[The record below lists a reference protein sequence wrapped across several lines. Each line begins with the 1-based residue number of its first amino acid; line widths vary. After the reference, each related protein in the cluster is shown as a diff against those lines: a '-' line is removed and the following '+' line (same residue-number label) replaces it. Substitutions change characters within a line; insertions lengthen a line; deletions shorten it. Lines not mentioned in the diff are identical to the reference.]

1 MSIRFQVPLKKITV
15 SSDLFALWN
24 EFEDMTVH
32 FEAWRKLSL
41 IQLDEESEKE
51 CMAKLRMTCIE
62 VRMKKNEIAVQFSDR
77 CTLDKNEI
85 LYMIPLSVI
94 NLAYMETMCMTCS
107 AVFGN
112 EMWPAAE
119 YGRTMY
125 TVRQRIGTLAIKME
139 KRYGLSYPELWIMSW
154 DLSDDCLAYAG
165 TTYSDFA
172 SSLIVSWNWSW
183 CVVGVREDRGVSAEV
198 LSAER
203 NAGSIGEGIREI
215 QVRAFPCFS
224 YCTSWINEGQQ
235 QRTLQLLT
243 SEEELLGA
251 RFRIICARW
260 SWRNRGKRN
269 LLRVLS
275 SISNFICP
283 FHAIFV
289 CISKVC
295 FFLSL
300 WSED

>member
-1 MSIRFQVPLKKITV
+1 
-15 SSDLFALWN
+15 
-24 EFEDMTVH
+24 
-32 FEAWRKLSL
+32 
-41 IQLDEESEKE
+41 LDEESEKE

-172 SSLIVSWNWSW
+172 SSLIVSWNWS
-183 CVVGVREDRGVSAEV
+183 
-198 LSAER
+198 
-203 NAGSIGEGIREI
+203 
-215 QVRAFPCFS
+215 
-224 YCTSWINEGQQ
+224 
-235 QRTLQLLT
+235 
-243 SEEELLGA
+243 
-251 RFRIICARW
+251 
-260 SWRNRGKRN
+260 
-269 LLRVLS
+269 
-275 SISNFICP
+275 
-283 FHAIFV
+283 
-289 CISKVC
+289 
-295 FFLSL
+295 
-300 WSED
+300 

>member
-1 MSIRFQVPLKKITV
+1 
-15 SSDLFALWN
+15 
-24 EFEDMTVH
+24 
-32 FEAWRKLSL
+32 
-41 IQLDEESEKE
+41 LDEESEKE

-94 NLAYMETMCMTCS
+94 NLAYVETMCMTCS

-139 KRYGLSYPELWIMSW
+139 KRYG
-154 DLSDDCLAYAG
+154 
-165 TTYSDFA
+165 
-172 SSLIVSWNWSW
+172 
-183 CVVGVREDRGVSAEV
+183 VREDRGVSAEV

-215 QVRAFPCFS
+215 QVQNYLRKM
-224 YCTSWINEGQQ
+224 ELKK
-235 QRTLQLLT
+235 QR
-243 SEEELLGA
+243 EEELAAGLELY
-251 RFRIICARW
+251 
-260 SWRNRGKRN
+260 K
-269 LLRVLS
+269 
-275 SISNFICP
+275 
-283 FHAIFV
+283 
-289 CISKVC
+289 
-295 FFLSL
+295 
-300 WSED
+300 